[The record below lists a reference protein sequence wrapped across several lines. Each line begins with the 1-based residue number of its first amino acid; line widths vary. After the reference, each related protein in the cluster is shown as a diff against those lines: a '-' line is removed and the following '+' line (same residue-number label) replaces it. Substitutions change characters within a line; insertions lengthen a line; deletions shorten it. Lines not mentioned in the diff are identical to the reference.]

1 MRNVTLSAD
10 ERLIDLARSKAA
22 RERSTLNERFRQWL
36 AQYVGEGPGSN
47 YRQVMKNLRNVRAG
61 RKFSR
66 DPANRRTVV

>member
-22 RERSTLNERFRQWL
+22 REHSTLNERFRQWL
-36 AQYVGEGPGSN
+36 AQYVGKGPGTN
-47 YRQVMKNLRNVRAG
+47 YRQVMKSLGHVRAG

-66 DPANRRTVV
+66 DELNER